1 MEPVVTAPAG
11 NTRSKSTSLMVVL
24 FVAVV
29 VIGLYITKWSPSFER
44 ALVAASG
51 KPLGASSII
60 SGKAPAAPTPSLQ
73 AAWGYTLTYFGFV
86 WKPAILGILVGSLL
100 QVLVPRDWLFRL
112 LGRRSFRTTLLAG
125 VGSVPFSM

>member
-1 MEPVVTAPAG
+1 METTSITPAR
-11 NTRSKSTSLMVVL
+11 NVRSKSTLVMVAV
-24 FVAVV
+24 FVVVV
-29 VIGLYITKWSPSFER
+29 VIGLYITKWTPSFER

-51 KPLGASSII
+51 KPLGAPSII
-60 SGKAPAAPTPSLQ
+60 SGKAPAAPTPSLN
-73 AAWGYTLTYFGFV
+73 AAWEYTLTYFGFV
-86 WKPAILGILVGSLL
+86 WQPAILGILFGSLL